1 MPSSDP
7 SQFRSAAAPRFV
19 VLGALLLATASV
31 LSGCASEPAADGDPH
46 GFVEGASESP
56 EPQLAL
62 AELASDGTLVLRDL
76 ITGDT
81 REIAALDDAT
91 SALTTDGRFVFASSL
106 DRGSM
111 TIVDTGVWTVD
122 HGDHFH
128 YYRSEPRVV
137 GELTGPGEPTI
148 HAGDV
153 LTTVRFAGSGE
164 VQVLDTRALTRGK
177 LVELPPLEGAG
188 AIAEAIPLGELL
200 VLASVDGVARVVSP
214 DAATTELAGSACSEP
229 SGAIETRVG
238 VVIGCA
244 DGAVLATVDTSSGRV
259 DLERI
264 PYPTGTTS
272 ELRATSFDGR
282 LGRPTVAAVAGTLGA
297 WLLDT
302 RERTWQLIPTEV
314 PLLQV
319 AAVDDAEEHVV
330 ALAVDGRVLV
340 FDAAGTRFAATAP
353 LLEATLGTAAQIGV
367 ELTVDAQRAYLNSPG
382 ENVIHEIDYADSARV
397 ARTFPARADFF
408 AETGR

>member
-7 SQFRSAAAPRFV
+7 STLRSARPPRSV
-19 VLGALLLATASV
+19 ALGALVLAATLV
-31 LSGCASEPAADGDPH
+31 LSGCAAEPPANDELH

-62 AELASDGTLVLRDL
+62 AELASDGTLMLRDL
-76 ITGDT
+76 LTGEE

-91 SALTTDGRFVFASSL
+91 TALTTDGRFVFASSP
-106 DRGSM
+106 DPGSI

-128 YYRSEPRVV
+128 YYRGEPRVV
-137 GELTGPGEPTI
+137 GELAGPGEPTV
-148 HAGDV
+148 HAGEA
-153 LTTVRFAGSGE
+153 LTTVRFEDSGE
-164 VQVLDTRALTRGK
+164 VRVLDTHALARGELIELAA
-177 LVELPPLEGAG
+177 LVGVAS
-188 AIAEAIPLGELL
+188 IAEAMPLGELL
-200 VLASVDGVARVVSP
+200 VLAGAEGVARVVSP
-214 DAATTELAGSACSEP
+214 DAATTELARAACPEP
-229 SGAIETRVG
+229 AGAIETRVG

-244 DGAVLATVDTSSGRV
+244 DGAVLATVDNSTGRV
-259 DLERI
+259 DLEHV
-264 PYPTGTTS
+264 PYPASTTA
-272 ELRATSFDGR
+272 ELRATAFDGR

-302 RERTWQLIPTEV
+302 RERTWQLVPTEV

-319 AAVDDAEEHVV
+319 AAVDDVEEHVV

-340 FDAAGTRFAATAP
+340 FDAAGTQLAATAP
-353 LLEATLGTAAQIGV
+353 LLEATLGTAAEIGV
-367 ELTVDAQRAYLNSPG
+367 ELTVDAQRAYLNAPG
-382 ENVIHEIDYADSARV
+382 ENVIHEIDYADAARI
-397 ARTFPARADFF
+397 ARTFPARAAFF